1 MTLMHLA
8 ENLLDRLRRTA
19 TTASAGQAR
28 GLADRYRQSERQ
40 LIDMAPRRAS
50 RGQVWCWA
58 LLVILATVPLAS
70 FAVGVTGVGTDPNL
84 VGVRTPGVRAQPFG
98 VGPEVSYIDLSVGL
112 GETDNVLL
120 SRSDTKFQTMAL
132 AGVDFEVRRRGT
144 RLNTDLKGDFAY
156 LDYLQHAYSKQ
167 LIGRLDGEATFALFP
182 EWLTWVVD
190 DSFGES
196 AVSPYESTTPSNL
209 EKINVVSTGPE
220 IVLRPGQA
228 IFLRLNARY
237 AYSYYESSPFDSKRT
252 LGTAT
257 IGRDLSR
264 TSSVSLNVVSERLR
278 FKNTVVNTNYDRR
291 KLYIGC
297 NLRGSHTDF
306 SANGGATQAN
316 DRGHWV
322 TTPLVELD
330 ATRTLSRSS
339 KLSFLAGRQFI
350 DIADAFRSLRS
361 GAAGGIVVAP
371 VVGTTANY
379 LSSYASGGWAFER
392 HRTSFEITGR
402 WERDAYDSQH
412 SALNVTRGGVEL
424 RVGRR
429 MSSTLTAEAFGALYR
444 ENYAGQRFSDAYG
457 VLGGAIALKPGRST
471 GFRVR
476 YEHNRRTSSGAG
488 GAAYIEN
495 RVFLVAEY
503 FPLQ

>member
-1 MTLMHLA
+1 VTLMHLA
-8 ENLLDRLRRTA
+8 ENLLDKFRRTA
-19 TTASAGQAR
+19 KAGQDR
-28 GLADRYRQSERQ
+28 GLPDRYRQSERP
-40 LIDMAPRRAS
+40 LIDMVQMRTSRA
-50 RGQVWCWA
+50 QVWCWA
-58 LLVILATVPLAS
+58 LLVISVAVPLRS
-70 FAVGVTGVGTDPNL
+70 FAVGLTGIGPDPNFVGIRTTGVR
-84 VGVRTPGVRAQPFG
+84 VQPFG
-98 VGPEVSYIDLSVGL
+98 VGPDVTYIDLSIGL

-120 SRSDTKFQTMAL
+120 SASDTKFQTMAL
-132 AGVDFEVRRRGT
+132 AGLDFEVRRHGT

-196 AVSPYESTTPSNL
+196 AVSPFESTTPSNL

-220 IVLRPGQA
+220 VVLRPGQA
-228 IFLRLNARY
+228 VFLRLNARY

-264 TSSVSLNVVSERLR
+264 TSSVSLNAASERLR

-291 KLYIGC
+291 KLYIRGDF
-297 NLRGSHTDF
+297 RGSHTEL
-306 SANGGATQAN
+306 SANAGASQAN

-330 ATRTLSRSS
+330 ASRTLSRSS
-339 KLSFLAGRQFI
+339 KLTFLAGRQFI
-350 DIADAFRSLRS
+350 DIADAFRSLQS

-392 HRTSFEITGR
+392 HRTSFDITGR
-402 WERDAYDSQH
+402 WERDTYDSRH
-412 SALNVTRGGVEL
+412 SALDVTRRGVEL
-424 RVGRR
+424 RLGRR
-429 MSSTLTAEAFGALYR
+429 MSSMLTAEAFGALYR
-444 ENYAGQRFSDAYG
+444 EDYAGQRFSDEYS
-457 VLGGAIALKPGRST
+457 VLGGAMALKPGRT
-471 GFRVR
+471 MGFRVR

-503 FPLQ
+503 WPLQ